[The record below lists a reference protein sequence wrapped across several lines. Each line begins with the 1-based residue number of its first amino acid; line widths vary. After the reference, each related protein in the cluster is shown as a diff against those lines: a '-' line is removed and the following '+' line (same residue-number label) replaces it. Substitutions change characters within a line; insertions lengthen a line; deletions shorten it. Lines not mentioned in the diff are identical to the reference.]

1 MHLPVLLEEVTTKL
15 NLSPGKFIIDGT
27 VDGGGHA
34 GEIVKHIKPGG
45 RFLGLDLD
53 QDLVIKL
60 QSKIKTSGVKTSI
73 VHGNYAD
80 LPQILEDQKL
90 GTADG
95 LLLDLGFSS
104 EQLEESGKGFSFLKD
119 EPLVM
124 TYDEGRSPAYE
135 VIKRITEK
143 KLADIIYE
151 LGGERRSRAIAEAIK
166 AVSRKTP
173 IKTSKQLA
181 EVVASAL
188 PDNYE
193 HGRIHPATRTF
204 QALRI
209 YVNDE
214 LGNLSSILKALPQ
227 IIAPQGRVAIIT
239 FHSLEDEI
247 VKDSFKELVD
257 QGKAILVDKKPIIAT
272 AKEVSKNPRSRS
284 AKLRTIEMK

>member
-247 VKDSFKELVD
+247 VKDYFKELVD